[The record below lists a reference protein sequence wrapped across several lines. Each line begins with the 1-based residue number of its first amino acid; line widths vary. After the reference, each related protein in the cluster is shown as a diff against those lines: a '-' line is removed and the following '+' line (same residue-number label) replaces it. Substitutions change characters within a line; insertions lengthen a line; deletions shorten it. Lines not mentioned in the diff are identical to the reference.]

1 MTVIE
6 RKKRIKS
13 LIDKISEEHLDEA
26 FMLLEDLSK
35 KDKKQKAIVKELL
48 ESEKSLFERLAQW
61 FQKL

>member
-48 ESEKSLFERLAQW
+48 ESEKSLFERLAQR

>member
-48 ESEKSLFERLAQW
+48 ESEKSLFERLAQ
-61 FQKL
+61 

>member
-1 MTVIE
+1 MIMNVIE

-48 ESEKSLFERLAQW
+48 ESEKSLFERLAQ
-61 FQKL
+61 

>member
-1 MTVIE
+1 MRIMTVIE

-48 ESEKSLFERLAQW
+48 ESEKSLFERLAQ
-61 FQKL
+61 

>member
-1 MTVIE
+1 MMIMNVIE

-48 ESEKSLFERLAQW
+48 ESEKSLFERLAQ
-61 FQKL
+61 